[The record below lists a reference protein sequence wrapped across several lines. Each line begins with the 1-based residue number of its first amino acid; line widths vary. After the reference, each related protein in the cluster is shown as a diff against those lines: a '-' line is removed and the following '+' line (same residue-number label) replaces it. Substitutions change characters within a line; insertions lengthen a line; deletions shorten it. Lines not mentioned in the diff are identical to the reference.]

1 MAKDN
6 NIMVD
11 ILVLLLTI
19 SYCTGMCFVY
29 YIILC
34 IILYCYLLYTCSC
47 SPYAI
52 CMYLRILV
60 SKDERVVYQ

>member
-11 ILVLLLTI
+11 ILMFLLTI
-19 SYCTGMCFVY
+19 SYCTGMYFVY

-34 IILYCYLLYTCSC
+34 NILYCYLLYACSC
-47 SPYAI
+47 SAYAI

-60 SKDERVVYQ
+60 SKDERVV

>member
-6 NIMVD
+6 NMMVD

-19 SYCTGMCFVY
+19 SYCTGMYFVY

-34 IILYCYLLYTCSC
+34 IILYCYLLYTCPC

-60 SKDERVVYQ
+60 SKDERVV

>member
-11 ILVLLLTI
+11 ILVFLLTI
-19 SYCTGMCFVY
+19 SYCTGMYFVY

-47 SPYAI
+47 SPYAT

-60 SKDERVVYQ
+60 SKDERVV